1 MHIPDG
7 YLGPPT
13 YGSLWL
19 AMIGIWSYAA
29 RRVQRDLKTSQV
41 PFLAMA
47 SAFSFVAMI
56 FAVPLPGG
64 TTAHITGATLIAMLL
79 GPWTAVIAVSTAL
92 IIQAL
97 LFGDGGVTA
106 IAANCFN
113 MAFAGSL
120 SGYGMYRLITGIA
133 GRFVRGKGASSGE
146 NGKSRTDHTR
156 LRQLRLHRMSA

>member
-41 PFLAMA
+41 PFLAMT
-47 SAFSFVAMI
+47 SVFSFVVMI

-64 TTAHITGATLIAMLL
+64 TTAHITGATLVAVLL
-79 GPWTAVIAVSTAL
+79 GPWAAVIAVSTAL

-97 LFGDGGVTA
+97 LFGDGYLYYGHLYHILKGSEHVY
-106 IAANCFN
+106 IA
-113 MAFAGSL
+113 
-120 SGYGMYRLITGIA
+120 
-133 GRFVRGKGASSGE
+133 
-146 NGKSRTDHTR
+146 
-156 LRQLRLHRMSA
+156 